1 MIAAQP
7 RTAPRPEVLFS
18 QHDIAR
24 RVGEIGGEV
33 ARAFEG
39 REICVVGLMKSCL
52 VFMGD
57 LIRAVPLDM
66 TCHFLEAS
74 SLRDHAGGTTFRTDI
89 VYSTDIPYQGRDVL
103 LLEGVVDTGITLS
116 FLLDH
121 IREYGPQSLRVCAII
136 DKPGDRKVDVRPD
149 WAIFTLREP
158 LAGDRFIVGYGL
170 DHAEQY
176 RGLPFLGTI
185 PRPVGPAEG
194 RKITISRPGGP
205 EQ

>member
-1 MIAAQP
+1 MIAAP
-7 RTAPRPEVLFS
+7 ARTPARPEVLFS

-74 SLRDHAGGTTFRTDI
+74 SLREHAGTTLRTDI
-89 VYSTDIPYQGRDVL
+89 VYSTEIPYQGRHVL

-121 IREYGPQSLRVCAII
+121 IREHGPQSLKVCAII

>member
-1 MIAAQP
+1 MTPQ
-7 RTAPRPEVLFS
+7 PEVLVS
-18 QHDIAR
+18 RQDIAR
-24 RVGEIGGEV
+24 RMDEIGGEV

-39 REICVVGLMKSCL
+39 RELCVVGLMKSCL

-66 TCHFLEAS
+66 TCHFLQAS
-74 SLRDHAGGTTFRTDI
+74 SLRERAGAGPLRTDI
-89 VYSTDIPYQGRDVL
+89 VYSTDIPYEGRHVL
-103 LLEGVVDTGITLS
+103 LLEGVVDTGITLN

-121 IREYGPQSLRVCAII
+121 IREHGPHTLKVCVLI

-149 WAIFTLREP
+149 WAVHTVREP
-158 LAGDRFIVGYGL
+158 LKGDRFIVGYGL
-170 DHAEQY
+170 DHAEHY

>member
-1 MIAAQP
+1 M
-7 RTAPRPEVLFS
+7 TARPEVLVS
-18 QHDIAR
+18 QEDIAK
-24 RVGEIGGEV
+24 RVAEIGAEV
-33 ARAFEG
+33 TRAFEG
-39 REICVVGLMKSCL
+39 REVCVVGLMKSCL

-66 TCHFLEAS
+66 TCHFLQAS
-74 SLRDHAGGTTFRTDI
+74 SLREHAGAGTMRTDI
-89 VYSTDIPYQGRDVL
+89 VYSTDIPYEGRDVL
-103 LLEGVVDTGITLS
+103 LLEGVVDTGITLN

-121 IREYGPQSLRVCAII
+121 IRELRPQSLKVCAII
-136 DKPGDRKVDVRPD
+136 DKPGERKVDVQPD
-149 WAIFTLREP
+149 WTVFTVRQPRED
-158 LAGDRFIVGYGL
+158 GRFIVGYGL
-170 DHAEQY
+170 DHEDHY

>member
-1 MIAAQP
+1 MTAAAMP
-7 RTAPRPEVLFS
+7 EAEVLVS
-18 QHDIAR
+18 QQDIAR
-24 RVGEIGGEV
+24 RVAEIGGEV
-33 ARAFEG
+33 ARAFAG

-66 TCHFLEAS
+66 TCHFLQAS
-74 SLRDHAGGTTFRTDI
+74 SLREQPGANTLRTDI
-89 VYSTDIPYQGRDVL
+89 VYSTEIPYAGRDVL
-103 LLEGVVDTGITLS
+103 LLEGVVDTGITLN

-121 IREYGPQSLRVCAII
+121 IREHRPQSLRVCVLI
-136 DKPGDRKVDVRPD
+136 DKPGERKVDVRPD
-149 WAIFTLREP
+149 WAVYTSREP
-158 LAGDRFIVGYGL
+158 MRDDRFIVGYGL
-170 DHAEQY
+170 DHAEHY

>member
-1 MIAAQP
+1 MAQ
-7 RTAPRPEVLFS
+7 AEVLVS
-18 QHDIAR
+18 QQDIAR
-24 RVGEIGGEV
+24 RVSEIGGEV
-33 ARAFEG
+33 AQAFRG

-66 TCHFLEAS
+66 TCHFLQAS
-74 SLRDHAGGTTFRTDI
+74 SLREQAGGGTLRTDI
-89 VYSTDIPYQGRDVL
+89 VYSTEIPYEGRDVL
-103 LLEGVVDTGITLS
+103 LLEGVVDTGITLN

-121 IREYGPQSLRVCAII
+121 IREHRPQNLKVCVLI

-149 WAIFTLREP
+149 WAVYTAREP
-158 LAGDRFIVGYGL
+158 MKDDRFIVGYGL
-170 DHAEQY
+170 DHAEHY

>member
-1 MIAAQP
+1 MTAAAMP
-7 RTAPRPEVLFS
+7 KAEVLVS
-18 QHDIAR
+18 PQDIAK
-24 RVGEIGGEV
+24 RVAEIGGEV
-33 ARAFEG
+33 ARAFAG

-66 TCHFLEAS
+66 TCHFLQAS
-74 SLRDHAGGTTFRTDI
+74 SLREQPGAGTLRTDI
-89 VYSTDIPYQGRDVL
+89 VYSAEIPYEGRDVL
-103 LLEGVVDTGITLS
+103 LLEGVVDTGITLN

-121 IREYGPQSLRVCAII
+121 IREHRPQSLKVCVLI
-136 DKPGDRKVDVRPD
+136 DKPGERKVDVRPD
-149 WAIFTLREP
+149 WAVYTSR
-158 LAGDRFIVGYGL
+158 AQMKDDRFIVGYGL
-170 DHAEQY
+170 DHAEHY